1 MTTSARPFVGVSS
14 YVEDVDRSPWRA
26 QRSALVP
33 HRYIAHL
40 ERAGALVVVL
50 PPRPDADDEMAHAV
64 LDRIDAL
71 VIAGGRGRRGEPVRR
86 WTARARAAATA
97 RPGRLG
103 ARPRPGVGRSGPAG
117 ARDLP
122 GHAGDGGGCR
132 WRPRTAPAGPSRAR
146 RALPTSGRVR
156 LAPRRTR
163 RGHSARRAA
172 RHPTARRPDLPPPG
186 GAARVAGGHAVPGVG
201 VARGRDAGG
210 DGGPH
215 RPLPARGPVASG
227 GGGGRAALRRPRG
240 RRRAAR
246 AFGTWRRRRT
256 SGETSGAP
264 TTHHAQWTRDHAQP
278 TRHRGRCRERPR
290 RTRRDGPGRQRLD
303 GLAAERRSP
312 GADATLAA
320 VPRRR
325 LPQHRSGHRR
335 DARRTAGRAAAVPRR
350 V

>member
-50 PPRPDADDEMAHAV
+50 PPRPDADDEMAHARARP
-64 LDRIDAL
+64 DR
-71 VIAGGRGRRGEPVRR
+71 RPRHRRRSGRRGEPVRR

-156 LAPRRTR
+156 LAPCRTR

-172 RHPTARRPDLPPPG
+172 GHPTARRPDLPPPG
-186 GAARVAGGHAVPGVG
+186 GATRVAGGHAVPGVG

-215 RPLPARGPVASG
+215 RTLPARGPVASG

-240 RRRAAR
+240 RRRAGR
-246 AFGTWRRRRT
+246 AIGR
-256 SGETSGAP
+256 GAAP
-264 TTHHAQWTRDHAQP
+264 THI
-278 TRHRGRCRERPR
+278 
-290 RTRRDGPGRQRLD
+290 RRDV
-303 GLAAERRSP
+303 RR
-312 GADATLAA
+312 ADDP
-320 VPRRR
+320 PRTMD
-325 LPQHRSGHRR
+325 P
-335 DARRTAGRAAAVPRR
+335 
-350 V
+350 